1 MFKRDLR
8 QPALIGFLG
17 FFCTALSA
25 DEHPGSSG
33 YVGAGLGWSY
43 SKDLDDYDA
52 LADASVDDRMF
63 GWKLY
68 GGVQF
73 RDHFAFELG
82 YLGPTQG
89 DFTALDDVVIRDVSF
104 GKGMTA
110 EYSFWSVSASLIGSI
125 PTGGPVT
132 PFLRVGVHRWESE
145 LEVYAAGGRRTGG
158 QSIDGFDPFLGA
170 GVEWPLSP
178 RWSLRGE
185 WEYYLTDDDRFV
197 ADPHLFTAGAKFRF

>member
-1 MFKRDLR
+1 MFKRDLLR
-8 QPALIGFLG
+8 PALVGFLG

-25 DEHPGSSG
+25 DEPPGAG

-43 SKDLDDYDA
+43 SKALEDYDA
-52 LADASVDDRMF
+52 LAHVSLDDKMF

-73 RDHFAFELG
+73 HDYFAFELG

-89 DFTALDDVVIRDVSF
+89 DFTALDAGVINNIPVAE
-104 GKGMTA
+104 GVTA
-110 EYSFWSVSASLIGSI
+110 EYSLWSVSASLIGSI

-145 LEVYAAGGRRTGG
+145 AEVYRPTGERVDR
-158 QSIDGFDPFLGA
+158 SRDGLDPLLGA
-170 GVEWPLSP
+170 GVEWALSP

-185 WEYYLTDDDRFV
+185 WEYYLTDDDSYV
-197 ADPHLFTAGAKFRF
+197 EDPHLFTAGARFRF